1 MAATSVECLP
11 TSLASAPPY
20 TQSVE
25 GSVSRVSVD
34 HGLIVLP
41 KRQKLLYPK
50 VGNKLSDDSLL
61 LSRIRLKRSLKM
73 TMIGTTEDDI
83 IVDQVTSQDIVDD
96 FELGKDE
103 VG

>member
-1 MAATSVECLP
+1 MAATSVE
-11 TSLASAPPY
+11 Y
-20 TQSVE
+20 
-25 GSVSRVSVD
+25 R
-34 HGLIVLP
+34 GLIVLP

-61 LSRIRLKRSLKM
+61 LSQIPLKRSLKM

-96 FELGKDE
+96 FELDLDDLSSLDHSRADRSHSQKITSKGA
-103 VG
+103 GRHT

>member
-1 MAATSVECLP
+1 MAATSVE
-11 TSLASAPPY
+11 Y
-20 TQSVE
+20 
-25 GSVSRVSVD
+25 

-61 LSRIRLKRSLKM
+61 ISRIRLKRSLKM